1 MPNAEE
7 KYLREVLGLQSIMV
21 PAGMEEQF
29 PCHFDVYGEFSSAVA
44 VVSFQPLNQ
53 NERELAQKM
62 LKAIGLDQLLT
73 IEFKSDARKEDWDEF
88 ENAFNGKAIW
98 VCGDRPSFLLD
109 TKLPAI
115 DLPALS
121 VLLDQSN
128 PDELMKQKKKVWASL
143 KAFHAKVTV

>member
-21 PAGMEEQF
+21 PTGMEEQF
-29 PCHFDVYGEFSSAVA
+29 PGHFDVYGEFSSNVA
-44 VVSFQPLNQ
+44 IVSFQPLTQ

-88 ENAFNGKAIW
+88 ENAYNGKAIW
-98 VCGDRPSFLLD
+98 LCGERPSFLLNVNI
-109 TKLPAI
+109 PYI

-121 VLLDQSN
+121 LLLDQSN
-128 PDELMKQKKKVWASL
+128 PDELMKLKKKVWASL
-143 KAFHAKVTV
+143 KAFHSKVKV